1 MYITENKAIARTFY
15 EGAWNAGGDLSIID
29 TLLATDFLN
38 HELEGKTTQ
47 SHRELYKQGILE
59 TFQAFPDW
67 TTTIDELIAEDEK
80 VVIQWHAQ
88 GTHTGDGRSIA
99 SGKHVRLHGITIVRV
114 VAGKITEFWKKDD
127 SFAVWHAMQS

>member
-1 MYITENKAIARTFY
+1 MLVTDNKAIARQFY

-29 TLLATDFLN
+29 TLLAPNFLN
-38 HELEGKTTQ
+38 HELELKVTK

-67 TTTIDELIAEDEK
+67 TTNIDDMISEGEK

-88 GTHTGDGRSIA
+88 GTHTGEGMGTP
-99 SGKHVRLHGITIVRV
+99 SGKQIRYNGITIVRV
-114 VAGKITEFWKKDD
+114 VAGKITDFWKKDN
-127 SFAVWHAMQS
+127 SFVVWHSMQS